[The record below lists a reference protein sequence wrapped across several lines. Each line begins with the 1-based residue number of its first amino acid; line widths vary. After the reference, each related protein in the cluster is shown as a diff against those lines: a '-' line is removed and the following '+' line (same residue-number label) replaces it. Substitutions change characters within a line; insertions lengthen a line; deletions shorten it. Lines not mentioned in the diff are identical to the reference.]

1 MSWWDADSVKNGVVL
16 VVGAGALGNEV
27 LKNLTLMNVGK
38 VIIVDFDTIEMSNL
52 NRSIL
57 FRADDANKNKS
68 KAQIA
73 ADRMMENKN

>member
-68 KAQIA
+68 KV
-73 ADRMMENKN
+73 R

>member
-68 KAQIA
+68 KHV
-73 ADRMMENKN
+73 NN